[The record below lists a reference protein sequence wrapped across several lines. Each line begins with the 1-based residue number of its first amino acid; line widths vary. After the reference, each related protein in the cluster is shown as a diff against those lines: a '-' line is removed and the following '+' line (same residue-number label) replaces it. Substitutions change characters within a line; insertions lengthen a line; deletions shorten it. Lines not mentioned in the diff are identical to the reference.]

1 MNILLIED
9 DLKLIEHL
17 TTALKENDYSV
28 ISTTKIEDLS
38 TLLDDNIKIDFVIMD
53 RMIES
58 IDSKDYLTKIKNKWQ
73 AAPILILSA
82 VNTPD
87 ERARILDL
95 GADDYMGKPFS
106 TIELIARIK
115 SLSRR
120 YGIGNNN
127 LLTLNNLTIDLMK
140 RTLIVN
146 GQVITLAAKE
156 FLLLKIFA
164 QEPKRV
170 WNKAELLN
178 AIWGHSADTETNVVE
193 STITNLRKKLEELKV
208 KAQIKN
214 LRNSGYWIEA

>member
-1 MNILLIED
+1 
-9 DLKLIEHL
+9 
-17 TTALKENDYSV
+17 
-28 ISTTKIEDLS
+28 
-38 TLLDDNIKIDFVIMD
+38 
-53 RMIES
+53 
-58 IDSKDYLTKIKNKWQ
+58 
-73 AAPILILSA
+73 
-82 VNTPD
+82 
-87 ERARILDL
+87 
-95 GADDYMGKPFS
+95 MGKPFS